1 MFTPK
6 LYDSSSR
13 YAKLEGRQKWV
24 TFTQLELR
32 KLMSERALGKNSG
45 LHGTQALLLTL
56 FKANLRRNVGQV
68 ILSGLGS
75 QRNRLKSRIQELIVY
90 LGGRPRKHQ
99 SGSGRSETGRHL

>member
-13 YAKLEGRQKWV
+13 YAKLEGMQKWV
-24 TFTQLELR
+24 TITQLKLR
-32 KLMSERALGKNSG
+32 KLMSERALDKNSD
-45 LHGTQALLLTL
+45 LHGTQALLLSL

-75 QRNRLKSRIQELIVY
+75 QINR
-90 LGGRPRKHQ
+90 
-99 SGSGRSETGRHL
+99 